1 LSCPFKAG
9 NKKSSLYRLEK
20 AAWAILILRLLR
32 LLNFFADSLEA
43 RPILESRPILDAR
56 PILEARPDLDAPLG
70 AAELAVCRLA
80 EHFLRVADDNCHEVC
95 EVDGPPAACLSLAD
109 LVAGGDGLQD
119 HVVVVIGVA
128 IYLKSSLFNNRS
140 DSVVL
145 LLLEFFF
152 LQILWSL
159 KKVNIIDS

>member
-1 LSCPFKAG
+1 LPCPFKAG

-20 AAWAILILRLLR
+20 AAWAVLILRLLR
-32 LLNFFADSLEA
+32 LLNFFADS
-43 RPILESRPILDAR
+43 IESR

-95 EVDGPPAACLSLAD
+95 EVDGPPAACSSLSD

-119 HVVVVIGVA
+119 HDVVVVIGVA
-128 IYLKSSLFNNRS
+128 IYLKSSLFNNRW
-140 DSVVL
+140 DSGVL

-159 KKVNIIDS
+159 KKVNIIVS